1 MDFSFFELLQL
12 NDATF
17 PIGSYTFSWGLETFV
32 QQGIIHDSKSAEAF
46 IGSELSGSFL
56 YSDLLAVRLAWE
68 ASGVCGAGELHCAS
82 GVDSAGAAHCASGV
96 GNEGEMHCASSVG
109 CVGETDCA
117 SGVGKA
123 EAADCASDVCGAG
136 ELHCASGVGNAG
148 ETHCASGVGSAG
160 EAHCASGIGNAGEM
174 HCASGVGSAS
184 EAHCASGVGSVG
196 EMYCASGVGS
206 AGEAHCASGVG
217 NVGAVH
223 CASGVGSAG
232 EMHCASGVGSAGEM
246 HCASGVGSA
255 GEMHC
260 ASGVGS
266 AGEMHCAS
274 GVGSAGEM
282 HSASGVGSAGEMH
295 CASSVG
301 KANEAHSAN
310 CTGNA
315 PEPNNASLVRTVP
328 SWQKLQALDEI
339 YGASRGP
346 FELREG
352 SRKLATRFEKTTD
365 AFCEI
370 PLLANGTHGENSTG
384 RASEMHGA
392 KTAAYQA
399 VYFPVAY
406 GAHCAERGIPL
417 EECLAAFTYSQVSA
431 RVTTCVKL
439 VPLSQSEGQ
448 RILYSLMKNFSDI
461 VAKCFTLSENDLCR
475 SSPGL
480 DLRAMQHEYL
490 YSRLYSN

>member
-32 QQGIIHDSKSAEAF
+32 QQGIIHDSKSAVVF

-68 ASGVCGAGELHCAS
+68 ASGV
-82 GVDSAGAAHCASGV
+82 
-96 GNEGEMHCASSVG
+96 
-109 CVGETDCA
+109 
-117 SGVGKA
+117 
-123 EAADCASDVCGAG
+123 
-136 ELHCASGVGNAG
+136 
-148 ETHCASGVGSAG
+148 
-160 EAHCASGIGNAGEM
+160 
-174 HCASGVGSAS
+174 
-184 EAHCASGVGSVG
+184 
-196 EMYCASGVGS
+196 GS

-217 NVGAVH
+217 N
-223 CASGVGSAG
+223 AG
-232 EMHCASGVGSAGEM
+232 EMHCASSVGCAGETD
-246 HCASGVGSA
+246 
-255 GEMHC
+255 
-260 ASGVGS
+260 
-266 AGEMHCAS
+266 
-274 GVGSAGEM
+274 
-282 HSASGVGSAGEMH
+282 

-310 CTGNA
+310 CTGNVS
-315 PEPNNASLVRTVP
+315 EPNNASLVCTVP

>member
-46 IGSELSGSFL
+46 ISSELSGSFL

-68 ASGVCGAGELHCAS
+68 ASGVGKARAAHCDSSVGSAGEMHCAS
-82 GVDSAGAAHCASGV
+82 GVGRAGAAYCASGVCNAGEAHCASGV
-96 GNEGEMHCASSVG
+96 GSADEM
-109 CVGETDCA
+109 
-117 SGVGKA
+117 
-123 EAADCASDVCGAG
+123 
-136 ELHCASGVGNAG
+136 HCASGVGNAG
-148 ETHCASGVGSAG
+148 ELHCASGIGKANEAHSASGVGSAG
-160 EAHCASGIGNAGEM
+160 EMYCASGIGNAGAADCASGVGRAGEM
-174 HCASGVGSAS
+174 HCASS
-184 EAHCASGVGSVG
+184 
-196 EMYCASGVGS
+196 VGS
-206 AGEAHCASGVG
+206 AGEVHCASGVG
-217 NVGAVH
+217 NAGEAH

-232 EMHCASGVGSAGEM
+232 EMHCASGVCKAGAA
-246 HCASGVGSA
+246 HCASG
-255 GEMHC
+255 
-260 ASGVGS
+260 
-266 AGEMHCAS
+266 
-274 GVGSAGEM
+274 
-282 HSASGVGSAGEMH
+282 
-295 CASSVG
+295 VG
-301 KANEAHSAN
+301 KANEAHSAS

>member
-32 QQGIIHDSKSAEAF
+32 QQGIIHDSKSAEVF
-46 IGSELSGSFL
+46 ISSELSGSFL

-68 ASGVCGAGELHCAS
+68 ASGVGSAGE
-82 GVDSAGAAHCASGV
+82 
-96 GNEGEMHCASSVG
+96 
-109 CVGETDCA
+109 
-117 SGVGKA
+117 
-123 EAADCASDVCGAG
+123 AD
-136 ELHCASGVGNAG
+136 CASGVGNAG
-148 ETHCASGVGSAG
+148 AVH
-160 EAHCASGIGNAGEM
+160 
-174 HCASGVGSAS
+174 
-184 EAHCASGVGSVG
+184 
-196 EMYCASGVGS
+196 CASGVGS

-217 NVGAVH
+217 
-223 CASGVGSAG
+223 
-232 EMHCASGVGSAGEM
+232 
-246 HCASGVGSA
+246 
-255 GEMHC
+255 
-260 ASGVGS
+260 
-266 AGEMHCAS
+266 
-274 GVGSAGEM
+274 
-282 HSASGVGSAGEMH
+282 
-295 CASSVG
+295 

-310 CTGNA
+310 CTGNV
-315 PEPNNASLVRTVP
+315 PEPNNASLVCTVP

-384 RASEMHGA
+384 RTSEMHGA

-439 VPLSQSEGQ
+439 VPISQSEGQ

>member
-68 ASGVCGAGELHCAS
+68 ASSVGSAGE
-82 GVDSAGAAHCASGV
+82 AHYASGV
-96 GNEGEMHCASSVG
+96 GSAGEVHCASSVGSAGEADCASSVGSEGEMHCAS
-109 CVGETDCA
+109 D
-117 SGVGKA
+117 
-123 EAADCASDVCGAG
+123 
-136 ELHCASGVGNAG
+136 VGNAG
-148 ETHCASGVGSAG
+148 ETYYSSGVCSAGEAHCTSGVGSVGEAHCASSVGSAG
-160 EAHCASGIGNAGEM
+160 EAHCARG
-174 HCASGVGSAS
+174 
-184 EAHCASGVGSVG
+184 
-196 EMYCASGVGS
+196 
-206 AGEAHCASGVG
+206 
-217 NVGAVH
+217 
-223 CASGVGSAG
+223 
-232 EMHCASGVGSAGEM
+232 
-246 HCASGVGSA
+246 
-255 GEMHC
+255 
-260 ASGVGS
+260 
-266 AGEMHCAS
+266 
-274 GVGSAGEM
+274 
-282 HSASGVGSAGEMH
+282 
-295 CASSVG
+295 VG

-310 CTGNA
+310 CTGNV
-315 PEPNNASLVRTVP
+315 PEPNNASLVCTVP

-384 RASEMHGA
+384 SASEMHGA

-406 GAHCAERGIPL
+406 GAYCAERGIPL

-448 RILYSLMKNFSDI
+448 RILYSLMKIFSDI

>member
-32 QQGIIHDSKSAEAF
+32 QQGIIHDSKSAEVF

-68 ASGVCGAGELHCAS
+68 ASGVCNAGE
-82 GVDSAGAAHCASGV
+82 AHCASSV
-96 GNEGEMHCASSVG
+96 GSAGEMHCASSVG
-109 CVGETDCA
+109 SA
-117 SGVGKA
+117 R
-123 EAADCASDVCGAG
+123 AA
-136 ELHCASGVGNAG
+136 
-148 ETHCASGVGSAG
+148 
-160 EAHCASGIGNAGEM
+160 
-174 HCASGVGSAS
+174 
-184 EAHCASGVGSVG
+184 
-196 EMYCASGVGS
+196 YCASGVGS
-206 AGEAHCASGVG
+206 AGEAHCAS
-217 NVGAVH
+217 
-223 CASGVGSAG
+223 
-232 EMHCASGVGSAGEM
+232 
-246 HCASGVGSA
+246 
-255 GEMHC
+255 
-260 ASGVGS
+260 
-266 AGEMHCAS
+266 
-274 GVGSAGEM
+274 
-282 HSASGVGSAGEMH
+282 
-295 CASSVG
+295 SVG
-301 KANEAHSAN
+301 KANEAHSAS

-315 PEPNNASLVRTVP
+315 PEPNNASLVCTVP

-384 RASEMHGA
+384 RTSEMHGA

-448 RILYSLMKNFSDI
+448 RILYSLMKNFSDL

>member
-56 YSDLLAVRLAWE
+56 YSDLLVVRLAWE
-68 ASGVCGAGELHCAS
+68 ASGV
-82 GVDSAGAAHCASGV
+82 
-96 GNEGEMHCASSVG
+96 
-109 CVGETDCA
+109 
-117 SGVGKA
+117 
-123 EAADCASDVCGAG
+123 
-136 ELHCASGVGNAG
+136 
-148 ETHCASGVGSAG
+148 GSAD
-160 EAHCASGIGNAGEM
+160 EM
-174 HCASGVGSAS
+174 HCASGVGRAG
-184 EAHCASGVGSVG
+184 EMHCASS
-196 EMYCASGVGS
+196 
-206 AGEAHCASGVG
+206 
-217 NVGAVH
+217 
-223 CASGVGSAG
+223 VGSAG
-232 EMHCASGVGSAGEM
+232 EMHCASGVGSVGAA
-246 HCASGVGSA
+246 HCASGVGSAGETYCASGVCSAGAADCVSGVGSAGEVHCASDVGNAGEANCASSVGNAGEAHCASGVCSA

-266 AGEMHCAS
+266 AGTAHCAS
-274 GVGSAGEM
+274 GIGNAGEA
-282 HSASGVGSAGEMH
+282 HSASGVGSVGEAHCASSVGSAGEMQCASGVGNAGEMH

-310 CTGNA
+310 CTGNV
-315 PEPNNASLVRTVP
+315 PEPNNASLVCTVP

-384 RASEMHGA
+384 RTSEMHGA

>member
-46 IGSELSGSFL
+46 ISSELSGSFL

-68 ASGVCGAGELHCAS
+68 ASGVG
-82 GVDSAGAAHCASGV
+82 SAGAAHCASG
-96 GNEGEMHCASSVG
+96 
-109 CVGETDCA
+109 
-117 SGVGKA
+117 
-123 EAADCASDVCGAG
+123 
-136 ELHCASGVGNAG
+136 
-148 ETHCASGVGSAG
+148 
-160 EAHCASGIGNAGEM
+160 I
-174 HCASGVGSAS
+174 
-184 EAHCASGVGSVG
+184 
-196 EMYCASGVGS
+196 
-206 AGEAHCASGVG
+206 
-217 NVGAVH
+217 
-223 CASGVGSAG
+223 
-232 EMHCASGVGSAGEM
+232 
-246 HCASGVGSA
+246 
-255 GEMHC
+255 
-260 ASGVGS
+260 
-266 AGEMHCAS
+266 
-274 GVGSAGEM
+274 
-282 HSASGVGSAGEMH
+282 GSAGEMH

-301 KANEAHSAN
+301 KAREAHCASGVGNAGEAHCTSGVGKANEAHSAS
-310 CTGNA
+310 CTGNV

-384 RASEMHGA
+384 RTSEMHGA

>member
-46 IGSELSGSFL
+46 ISSELSGSFL

-68 ASGVCGAGELHCAS
+68 ASGVCNAGEAHCASSVGSAEAAYYASGVGGAGAAHCASDVGRAGEADCASGVCSAGELHCAS
-82 GVDSAGAAHCASGV
+82 GICNAAETHCASGVGSVGETHCASGIGNAGAAHCASGV
-96 GNEGEMHCASSVG
+96 GNAR
-109 CVGETDCA
+109 
-117 SGVGKA
+117 
-123 EAADCASDVCGAG
+123 
-136 ELHCASGVGNAG
+136 
-148 ETHCASGVGSAG
+148 
-160 EAHCASGIGNAGEM
+160 EM
-174 HCASGVGSAS
+174 HCASG
-184 EAHCASGVGSVG
+184 
-196 EMYCASGVGS
+196 
-206 AGEAHCASGVG
+206 
-217 NVGAVH
+217 
-223 CASGVGSAG
+223 
-232 EMHCASGVGSAGEM
+232 
-246 HCASGVGSA
+246 
-255 GEMHC
+255 
-260 ASGVGS
+260 
-266 AGEMHCAS
+266 
-274 GVGSAGEM
+274 
-282 HSASGVGSAGEMH
+282 
-295 CASSVG
+295 VG
-301 KANEAHSAN
+301 KANEAHSAS
-310 CTGNA
+310 CTGNV

-399 VYFPVAY
+399 VFFPVAY

-461 VAKCFTLSENDLCR
+461 VTKCFTLRENDLCR

-480 DLRAMQHEYL
+480 DLRAMQHEFL

>member
-1 MDFSFFELLQL
+1 GAADC
-12 NDATF
+12 
-17 PIGSYTFSWGLETFV
+17 V
-32 QQGIIHDSKSAEAF
+32 
-46 IGSELSGSFL
+46 
-56 YSDLLAVRLAWE
+56 
-68 ASGVCGAGELHCAS
+68 SGVGSASEAHCASSVGRAGELHCAS
-82 GVDSAGAAHCASGV
+82 GVGSARETHCASSVCNAGAAHCASGV
-96 GNEGEMHCASSVG
+96 GSARAAHCASDVGSAGAAHCASSVG
-109 CVGETDCA
+109 SAG
-117 SGVGKA
+117 
-123 EAADCASDVCGAG
+123 AADCV
-136 ELHCASGVGNAG
+136 
-148 ETHCASGVGSAG
+148 
-160 EAHCASGIGNAGEM
+160 
-174 HCASGVGSAS
+174 SGVGSAS
-184 EAHCASGVGSVG
+184 EAHCASGVG
-196 EMYCASGVGS
+196 
-206 AGEAHCASGVG
+206 
-217 NVGAVH
+217 
-223 CASGVGSAG
+223 
-232 EMHCASGVGSAGEM
+232 
-246 HCASGVGSA
+246 
-255 GEMHC
+255 
-260 ASGVGS
+260 
-266 AGEMHCAS
+266 
-274 GVGSAGEM
+274 
-282 HSASGVGSAGEMH
+282 
-295 CASSVG
+295 
-301 KANEAHSAN
+301 KANEAHSAS

-406 GAHCAERGIPL
+406 GTHCAERGIPL

>member
-68 ASGVCGAGELHCAS
+68 ASGV
-82 GVDSAGAAHCASGV
+82 
-96 GNEGEMHCASSVG
+96 
-109 CVGETDCA
+109 
-117 SGVGKA
+117 
-123 EAADCASDVCGAG
+123 
-136 ELHCASGVGNAG
+136 
-148 ETHCASGVGSAG
+148 
-160 EAHCASGIGNAGEM
+160 
-174 HCASGVGSAS
+174 
-184 EAHCASGVGSVG
+184 
-196 EMYCASGVGS
+196 GS
-206 AGEAHCASGVG
+206 AGEAHCASGVDS
-217 NVGAVH
+217 VGEAH

-232 EMHCASGVGSAGEM
+232 EMHCASGVGSARAA
-246 HCASGVGSA
+246 HCASG
-255 GEMHC
+255 
-260 ASGVGS
+260 
-266 AGEMHCAS
+266 
-274 GVGSAGEM
+274 
-282 HSASGVGSAGEMH
+282 
-295 CASSVG
+295 VG

-310 CTGNA
+310 CTGNVS
-315 PEPNNASLVRTVP
+315 EPNNASLVCTVP

-384 RASEMHGA
+384 RTSEMHGA

-448 RILYSLMKNFSDI
+448 RILYSLMKNFSDL

>member
-68 ASGVCGAGELHCAS
+68 ASGV
-82 GVDSAGAAHCASGV
+82 
-96 GNEGEMHCASSVG
+96 GN
-109 CVGETDCA
+109 VGEA
-117 SGVGKA
+117 
-123 EAADCASDVCGAG
+123 
-136 ELHCASGVGNAG
+136 
-148 ETHCASGVGSAG
+148 HCASGVGSAG
-160 EAHCASGIGNAGEM
+160 EAHCASSVGSAGEVHCASSVGSAGAADCASGVCSAGESHFASSVGSASEMYCASSVGNAGEM
-174 HCASGVGSAS
+174 YY
-184 EAHCASGVGSVG
+184 ASGVGSVG
-196 EMYCASGVGS
+196 EMHCASSVGKARAAHCASGVGS
-206 AGEAHCASGVG
+206 AGEVHCASDVG
-217 NVGAVH
+217 NAGEAH

-232 EMHCASGVGSAGEM
+232 EMHCASGVGSVGEA

-255 GEMHC
+255 GEMHFASGVGSAGEAYC

-266 AGEMHCAS
+266 AGETHCAS
-274 GVGSAGEM
+274 DVGSAGEM

-295 CASSVG
+295 SARGVG

-315 PEPNNASLVRTVP
+315 PEPNNASLVCTVP

-384 RASEMHGA
+384 SASEMHGA
-392 KTAAYQA
+392 KTSAYQA

-461 VAKCFTLSENDLCR
+461 VTKCFTLRENDLCR

-480 DLRAMQHEYL
+480 DLRAMQHEFL

>member
-68 ASGVCGAGELHCAS
+68 ASGVCN
-82 GVDSAGAAHCASGV
+82 AGAAHFASGV
-96 GNEGEMHCASSVG
+96 GS
-109 CVGETDCA
+109 
-117 SGVGKA
+117 A
-123 EAADCASDVCGAG
+123 E
-136 ELHCASGVGNAG
+136 
-148 ETHCASGVGSAG
+148 ETHCASG
-160 EAHCASGIGNAGEM
+160 I
-174 HCASGVGSAS
+174 
-184 EAHCASGVGSVG
+184 
-196 EMYCASGVGS
+196 
-206 AGEAHCASGVG
+206 
-217 NVGAVH
+217 
-223 CASGVGSAG
+223 
-232 EMHCASGVGSAGEM
+232 
-246 HCASGVGSA
+246 
-255 GEMHC
+255 
-260 ASGVGS
+260 
-266 AGEMHCAS
+266 
-274 GVGSAGEM
+274 
-282 HSASGVGSAGEMH
+282 
-295 CASSVG
+295 G

-406 GAHCAERGIPL
+406 GAYCAERGIPL

>member
-82 GVDSAGAAHCASGV
+82 GVDSAGAADCASSVGSVGAAHCASGV
-96 GNEGEMHCASSVG
+96 GSVGEAHCASG
-109 CVGETDCA
+109 ICN
-117 SGVGKA
+117 
-123 EAADCASDVCGAG
+123 AG
-136 ELHCASGVGNAG
+136 EAHCASGVGSARAA
-148 ETHCASGVGSAG
+148 HCASGVGSAG
-160 EAHCASGIGNAGEM
+160 EAHCASG
-174 HCASGVGSAS
+174 V
-184 EAHCASGVGSVG
+184 V
-196 EMYCASGVGS
+196 
-206 AGEAHCASGVG
+206 
-217 NVGAVH
+217 
-223 CASGVGSAG
+223 
-232 EMHCASGVGSAGEM
+232 
-246 HCASGVGSA
+246 
-255 GEMHC
+255 
-260 ASGVGS
+260 
-266 AGEMHCAS
+266 
-274 GVGSAGEM
+274 
-282 HSASGVGSAGEMH
+282 
-295 CASSVG
+295 

>member
-46 IGSELSGSFL
+46 ISSELSGSFL

-68 ASGVCGAGELHCAS
+68 ASGVG
-82 GVDSAGAAHCASGV
+82 SAGAAHCASG
-96 GNEGEMHCASSVG
+96 
-109 CVGETDCA
+109 
-117 SGVGKA
+117 
-123 EAADCASDVCGAG
+123 
-136 ELHCASGVGNAG
+136 
-148 ETHCASGVGSAG
+148 
-160 EAHCASGIGNAGEM
+160 I
-174 HCASGVGSAS
+174 
-184 EAHCASGVGSVG
+184 
-196 EMYCASGVGS
+196 
-206 AGEAHCASGVG
+206 
-217 NVGAVH
+217 
-223 CASGVGSAG
+223 
-232 EMHCASGVGSAGEM
+232 
-246 HCASGVGSA
+246 
-255 GEMHC
+255 
-260 ASGVGS
+260 
-266 AGEMHCAS
+266 
-274 GVGSAGEM
+274 
-282 HSASGVGSAGEMH
+282 GSAGEMH

-301 KANEAHSAN
+301 KAREAHCASGVGNAGEAHCTSGVGKANEAHSAS
-310 CTGNA
+310 CTGNV
-315 PEPNNASLVRTVP
+315 PEPNNASLVCTVP

-370 PLLANGTHGENSTG
+370 PLLANGKHGENSTG

-448 RILYSLMKNFSDI
+448 RILYSLMKNFSDL

>member
-68 ASGVCGAGELHCAS
+68 ASGVGSAGEA
-82 GVDSAGAAHCASGV
+82 
-96 GNEGEMHCASSVG
+96 
-109 CVGETDCA
+109 
-117 SGVGKA
+117 
-123 EAADCASDVCGAG
+123 
-136 ELHCASGVGNAG
+136 
-148 ETHCASGVGSAG
+148 HCASGVGSAG
-160 EAHCASGIGNAGEM
+160 ET
-174 HCASGVGSAS
+174 
-184 EAHCASGVGSVG
+184 
-196 EMYCASGVGS
+196 YCASGVGS
-206 AGEAHCASGVG
+206 AGEAHCTSGVGNAGEAHCASSVGNAGEAHCTSGVGNAGEAHCASGVG
-217 NVGAVH
+217 RAGAAHYASGVCNAGEAH
-223 CASGVGSAG
+223 CTSGVGSAG
-232 EMHCASGVGSAGEM
+232 ELHCTSGV
-246 HCASGVGSA
+246 V
-255 GEMHC
+255 
-260 ASGVGS
+260 
-266 AGEMHCAS
+266 
-274 GVGSAGEM
+274 
-282 HSASGVGSAGEMH
+282 
-295 CASSVG
+295 
-301 KANEAHSAN
+301 KANEAHSAS
-310 CTGNA
+310 CTGNV

-384 RASEMHGA
+384 RTSEMHGA
-392 KTAAYQA
+392 KTTAYQA

-448 RILYSLMKNFSDI
+448 RILYSLMKKISDI

>member
-32 QQGIIHDSKSAEAF
+32 QQGIIHDSKSAEVF

-68 ASGVCGAGELHCAS
+68 ASGVCNAGEA
-82 GVDSAGAAHCASGV
+82 
-96 GNEGEMHCASSVG
+96 HCASSVG
-109 CVGETDCA
+109 SAEAADYA
-117 SGVGKA
+117 SGVG
-123 EAADCASDVCGAG
+123 GAG
-136 ELHCASGVGNAG
+136 AA
-148 ETHCASGVGSAG
+148 HCASGVGSAG
-160 EAHCASGIGNAGEM
+160 EAHCASSVGRAGEM
-174 HCASGVGSAS
+174 HCASGVGS
-184 EAHCASGVGSVG
+184 VG
-196 EMYCASGVGS
+196 E
-206 AGEAHCASGVG
+206 
-217 NVGAVH
+217 VH
-223 CASGVGSAG
+223 CASSVGSAG
-232 EMHCASGVGSAGEM
+232 EMHCASGVGSAG
-246 HCASGVGSA
+246 AA
-255 GEMHC
+255 
-260 ASGVGS
+260 
-266 AGEMHCAS
+266 
-274 GVGSAGEM
+274 
-282 HSASGVGSAGEMH
+282 H

-301 KANEAHSAN
+301 SASEMYCASSVGNAGEAHSAN
-310 CTGNA
+310 CTGNV

-384 RASEMHGA
+384 RTSEMHGA

-448 RILYSLMKNFSDI
+448 RILYSLMKNFSDL

>member
-32 QQGIIHDSKSAEAF
+32 QQGIIHDSKSAEVF

-68 ASGVCGAGELHCAS
+68 ASSVGSAGE
-82 GVDSAGAAHCASGV
+82 
-96 GNEGEMHCASSVG
+96 
-109 CVGETDCA
+109 
-117 SGVGKA
+117 
-123 EAADCASDVCGAG
+123 ADCASDVGR
-136 ELHCASGVGNAG
+136 
-148 ETHCASGVGSAG
+148 
-160 EAHCASGIGNAGEM
+160 
-174 HCASGVGSAS
+174 
-184 EAHCASGVGSVG
+184 
-196 EMYCASGVGS
+196 
-206 AGEAHCASGVG
+206 
-217 NVGAVH
+217 
-223 CASGVGSAG
+223 
-232 EMHCASGVGSAGEM
+232 
-246 HCASGVGSA
+246 
-255 GEMHC
+255 
-260 ASGVGS
+260 
-266 AGEMHCAS
+266 
-274 GVGSAGEM
+274 AGEM
-282 HSASGVGSAGEMH
+282 HSASGVGSAGEAH

-301 KANEAHSAN
+301 KANEAHSAS

-315 PEPNNASLVRTVP
+315 PEPNNASLVCTVP

-384 RASEMHGA
+384 RTSEMHGA

-448 RILYSLMKNFSDI
+448 RILYSLMKNFSDL

>member
-68 ASGVCGAGELHCAS
+68 ASGV
-82 GVDSAGAAHCASGV
+82 
-96 GNEGEMHCASSVG
+96 
-109 CVGETDCA
+109 
-117 SGVGKA
+117 
-123 EAADCASDVCGAG
+123 
-136 ELHCASGVGNAG
+136 
-148 ETHCASGVGSAG
+148 
-160 EAHCASGIGNAGEM
+160 
-174 HCASGVGSAS
+174 
-184 EAHCASGVGSVG
+184 
-196 EMYCASGVGS
+196 
-206 AGEAHCASGVG
+206 
-217 NVGAVH
+217 
-223 CASGVGSAG
+223 GSAG
-232 EMHCASGVGSAGEM
+232 EMHCASGVG
-246 HCASGVGSA
+246 
-255 GEMHC
+255 
-260 ASGVGS
+260 
-266 AGEMHCAS
+266 
-274 GVGSAGEM
+274 
-282 HSASGVGSAGEMH
+282 
-295 CASSVG
+295 
-301 KANEAHSAN
+301 KANEAHSAS

>member
-68 ASGVCGAGELHCAS
+68 ASGIG
-82 GVDSAGAAHCASGV
+82 SARAAY
-96 GNEGEMHCASSVG
+96 
-109 CVGETDCA
+109 
-117 SGVGKA
+117 
-123 EAADCASDVCGAG
+123 
-136 ELHCASGVGNAG
+136 
-148 ETHCASGVGSAG
+148 CASGVGSAG
-160 EAHCASGIGNAGEM
+160 AA
-174 HCASGVGSAS
+174 
-184 EAHCASGVGSVG
+184 
-196 EMYCASGVGS
+196 YCASGVGS
-206 AGEAHCASGVG
+206 AGEAHCAI
-217 NVGAVH
+217 
-223 CASGVGSAG
+223 GVGSAG
-232 EMHCASGVGSAGEM
+232 EAHCASGV
-246 HCASGVGSA
+246 V
-255 GEMHC
+255 
-260 ASGVGS
+260 
-266 AGEMHCAS
+266 
-274 GVGSAGEM
+274 
-282 HSASGVGSAGEMH
+282 
-295 CASSVG
+295 

-384 RASEMHGA
+384 RTSEMHGA

>member
-1 MDFSFFELLQL
+1 
-12 NDATF
+12 
-17 PIGSYTFSWGLETFV
+17 I
-32 QQGIIHDSKSAEAF
+32 
-46 IGSELSGSFL
+46 
-56 YSDLLAVRLAWE
+56 
-68 ASGVCGAGELHCAS
+68 
-82 GVDSAGAAHCASGV
+82 
-96 GNEGEMHCASSVG
+96 
-109 CVGETDCA
+109 
-117 SGVGKA
+117 
-123 EAADCASDVCGAG
+123 
-136 ELHCASGVGNAG
+136 HCASGVGNAG
-148 ETHCASGVGSAG
+148 EMHCASSVGSAG
-160 EAHCASGIGNAGEM
+160 EAHCASDVGNARAAYCASGVGSSGEAHCASSVGNAGAVHCASVVGSAGAA

-184 EAHCASGVGSVG
+184 EAHCASSVG
-196 EMYCASGVGS
+196 R
-206 AGEAHCASGVG
+206 AGEMHCASD
-217 NVGAVH
+217 
-223 CASGVGSAG
+223 VGSAG
-232 EMHCASGVGSAGEM
+232 EMHCASGVGSAGAAD
-246 HCASGVGSA
+246 CASGVGKVEA
-255 GEMHC
+255 AHC
-260 ASGVGS
+260 ASG
-266 AGEMHCAS
+266 
-274 GVGSAGEM
+274 
-282 HSASGVGSAGEMH
+282 
-295 CASSVG
+295 VG

-384 RASEMHGA
+384 RAGEMHGA

-406 GAHCAERGIPL
+406 GAHCTERGIPL

-448 RILYSLMKNFSDI
+448 RILYSLMKNFSDL

>member
-32 QQGIIHDSKSAEAF
+32 QQGIIHDSKSTEAF
-46 IGSELSGSFL
+46 ISSELSGSFL

-68 ASGVCGAGELHCAS
+68 ASGV
-82 GVDSAGAAHCASGV
+82 
-96 GNEGEMHCASSVG
+96 
-109 CVGETDCA
+109 
-117 SGVGKA
+117 
-123 EAADCASDVCGAG
+123 
-136 ELHCASGVGNAG
+136 
-148 ETHCASGVGSAG
+148 
-160 EAHCASGIGNAGEM
+160 
-174 HCASGVGSAS
+174 
-184 EAHCASGVGSVG
+184 
-196 EMYCASGVGS
+196 GS
-206 AGEAHCASGVG
+206 AGEAHCASGV
-217 NVGAVH
+217 V
-223 CASGVGSAG
+223 
-232 EMHCASGVGSAGEM
+232 
-246 HCASGVGSA
+246 
-255 GEMHC
+255 
-260 ASGVGS
+260 
-266 AGEMHCAS
+266 
-274 GVGSAGEM
+274 
-282 HSASGVGSAGEMH
+282 
-295 CASSVG
+295 

-310 CTGNA
+310 CTGNV

-384 RASEMHGA
+384 RANEMHGA

>member
-68 ASGVCGAGELHCAS
+68 ASGV
-82 GVDSAGAAHCASGV
+82 
-96 GNEGEMHCASSVG
+96 
-109 CVGETDCA
+109 
-117 SGVGKA
+117 
-123 EAADCASDVCGAG
+123 
-136 ELHCASGVGNAG
+136 
-148 ETHCASGVGSAG
+148 
-160 EAHCASGIGNAGEM
+160 
-174 HCASGVGSAS
+174 
-184 EAHCASGVGSVG
+184 
-196 EMYCASGVGS
+196 
-206 AGEAHCASGVG
+206 
-217 NVGAVH
+217 
-223 CASGVGSAG
+223 GSAG
-232 EMHCASGVGSAGEM
+232 EMHCASG
-246 HCASGVGSA
+246 
-255 GEMHC
+255 
-260 ASGVGS
+260 
-266 AGEMHCAS
+266 
-274 GVGSAGEM
+274 
-282 HSASGVGSAGEMH
+282 
-295 CASSVG
+295 VG

-448 RILYSLMKNFSDI
+448 RILYSLMKNFSDL

>member
-68 ASGVCGAGELHCAS
+68 ASGV
-82 GVDSAGAAHCASGV
+82 
-96 GNEGEMHCASSVG
+96 
-109 CVGETDCA
+109 
-117 SGVGKA
+117 
-123 EAADCASDVCGAG
+123 
-136 ELHCASGVGNAG
+136 
-148 ETHCASGVGSAG
+148 GSAG
-160 EAHCASGIGNAGEM
+160 EA
-174 HCASGVGSAS
+174 
-184 EAHCASGVGSVG
+184 
-196 EMYCASGVGS
+196 
-206 AGEAHCASGVG
+206 
-217 NVGAVH
+217 H

-246 HCASGVGSA
+246 HCASDVGNA
-255 GEMHC
+255 GEAHC
-260 ASGVGS
+260 TSG
-266 AGEMHCAS
+266 
-274 GVGSAGEM
+274 
-282 HSASGVGSAGEMH
+282 
-295 CASSVG
+295 VG

-310 CTGNA
+310 CTGNVS
-315 PEPNNASLVRTVP
+315 EPNNASLVCTVP

-384 RASEMHGA
+384 RTSEMHGA

-448 RILYSLMKNFSDI
+448 RIFYSLMKNFSDI
-461 VAKCFTLSENDLCR
+461 VVKCFTLSENDLCR

>member
-68 ASGVCGAGELHCAS
+68 ASGI
-82 GVDSAGAAHCASGV
+82 
-96 GNEGEMHCASSVG
+96 GN
-109 CVGETDCA
+109 
-117 SGVGKA
+117 
-123 EAADCASDVCGAG
+123 
-136 ELHCASGVGNAG
+136 
-148 ETHCASGVGSAG
+148 AG
-160 EAHCASGIGNAGEM
+160 EAHCASSVGSASEAHCASSVGRAGEM
-174 HCASGVGSAS
+174 HCASGVGS
-184 EAHCASGVGSVG
+184 VG
-196 EMYCASGVGS
+196 E
-206 AGEAHCASGVG
+206 
-217 NVGAVH
+217 VH
-223 CASGVGSAG
+223 CASGVCNAG
-232 EMHCASGVGSAGEM
+232 ELHCASS
-246 HCASGVGSA
+246 
-255 GEMHC
+255 
-260 ASGVGS
+260 
-266 AGEMHCAS
+266 
-274 GVGSAGEM
+274 VGSAGEM

-295 CASSVG
+295 CASGVGSDGEAHCTSGVGSAGETHCASGVGRAGEADCASGVGKAEATHCASGVGSARAADCASGVGSAGEAHCASSVG
-301 KANEAHSAN
+301 KANEAHSAS
-310 CTGNA
+310 CTGNV

-384 RASEMHGA
+384 RTSEMHGA

>member
-68 ASGVCGAGELHCAS
+68 ASGVC
-82 GVDSAGAAHCASGV
+82 
-96 GNEGEMHCASSVG
+96 N
-109 CVGETDCA
+109 
-117 SGVGKA
+117 
-123 EAADCASDVCGAG
+123 
-136 ELHCASGVGNAG
+136 
-148 ETHCASGVGSAG
+148 AG
-160 EAHCASGIGNAGEM
+160 EAHCASSVGSAEAAYYASGVGSDGEAHCASGVCSAGEM
-174 HCASGVGSAS
+174 HCASGVGSVGAAHCAS
-184 EAHCASGVGSVG
+184 GVCDAGELHCASGIGNVGEAHCASGIGR
-196 EMYCASGVGS
+196 
-206 AGEAHCASGVG
+206 AGEAHCASD
-217 NVGAVH
+217 
-223 CASGVGSAG
+223 VGSAG
-232 EMHCASGVGSAGEM
+232 EMHCASGVG
-246 HCASGVGSA
+246 
-255 GEMHC
+255 
-260 ASGVGS
+260 
-266 AGEMHCAS
+266 
-274 GVGSAGEM
+274 
-282 HSASGVGSAGEMH
+282 
-295 CASSVG
+295 
-301 KANEAHSAN
+301 KANEAHSAS

-370 PLLANGTHGENSTG
+370 PLLANGTHVENSTG

-448 RILYSLMKNFSDI
+448 RILYSLMKNFSDL

>member
-68 ASGVCGAGELHCAS
+68 ASGIGNAGEAQCASGVGNVGEADCASSVGCAGEMHCAS
-82 GVDSAGAAHCASGV
+82 GVGSVGEAHCASGV
-96 GNEGEMHCASSVG
+96 GNAGEMHCTSGVGSAGETYCASSVG
-109 CVGETDCA
+109 SAGETYCA
-117 SGVGKA
+117 SGVGRA
-123 EAADCASDVCGAG
+123 GAHCARGVGSAG

-148 ETHCASGVGSAG
+148 ELHCASGVGSAGEAYCASSVCNAGEAYCASSVCNAGEAHCASGVGSVGEADCASGVGSAG
-160 EAHCASGIGNAGEM
+160 EAHCAS
-174 HCASGVGSAS
+174 
-184 EAHCASGVGSVG
+184 
-196 EMYCASGVGS
+196 
-206 AGEAHCASGVG
+206 
-217 NVGAVH
+217 
-223 CASGVGSAG
+223 
-232 EMHCASGVGSAGEM
+232 
-246 HCASGVGSA
+246 
-255 GEMHC
+255 
-260 ASGVGS
+260 
-266 AGEMHCAS
+266 
-274 GVGSAGEM
+274 
-282 HSASGVGSAGEMH
+282 
-295 CASSVG
+295 SVG
-301 KANEAHSAN
+301 KANEAHSAS

-315 PEPNNASLVRTVP
+315 PEPNNASLVCTVP

-370 PLLANGTHGENSTG
+370 PLLANGTHGENGTG
-384 RASEMHGA
+384 RTSEMHGA
-392 KTAAYQA
+392 KTTAYQA

>member
-1 MDFSFFELLQL
+1 MDFSFFEFLQL

-56 YSDLLAVRLAWE
+56 YSDLLVVRLAWE
-68 ASGVCGAGELHCAS
+68 ASGV
-82 GVDSAGAAHCASGV
+82 
-96 GNEGEMHCASSVG
+96 
-109 CVGETDCA
+109 
-117 SGVGKA
+117 
-123 EAADCASDVCGAG
+123 
-136 ELHCASGVGNAG
+136 
-148 ETHCASGVGSAG
+148 GS
-160 EAHCASGIGNAGEM
+160 AGEM
-174 HCASGVGSAS
+174 HCASGVGSVGA
-184 EAHCASGVGSVG
+184 AHCASGVCNAGAAHCASSVGRVGEADCASGVGNAG

-206 AGEAHCASGVG
+206 AGEAHCASGI
-217 NVGAVH
+217 
-223 CASGVGSAG
+223 GSAG
-232 EMHCASGVGSAGEM
+232 EMHCASGVGSAGVA

-255 GEMHC
+255 GAAHC
-260 ASGVGS
+260 ASGVCSAGAVHCASDVGS
-266 AGEMHCAS
+266 AGAAHCAS
-274 GVGSAGEM
+274 GVCNAGEA
-282 HSASGVGSAGEMH
+282 HCASSVGNAGEAH

-301 KANEAHSAN
+301 KANEAHSAS

-384 RASEMHGA
+384 RASEMHDA

>member
-46 IGSELSGSFL
+46 ISSELSGSFL

-68 ASGVCGAGELHCAS
+68 ASGVCNAGEADCASSVGCAGEMHCAS
-82 GVDSAGAAHCASGV
+82 GVGSVGEAHCASGV
-96 GNEGEMHCASSVG
+96 GNAGEMHCTSGVGSAGETYCASSVG
-109 CVGETDCA
+109 SAGETYCA
-117 SGVGKA
+117 SGVGRA
-123 EAADCASDVCGAG
+123 GAHCARGVGSAG

-148 ETHCASGVGSAG
+148 ELHCASGVGSAG
-160 EAHCASGIGNAGEM
+160 EA
-174 HCASGVGSAS
+174 
-184 EAHCASGVGSVG
+184 
-196 EMYCASGVGS
+196 YCASG
-206 AGEAHCASGVG
+206 
-217 NVGAVH
+217 
-223 CASGVGSAG
+223 
-232 EMHCASGVGSAGEM
+232 
-246 HCASGVGSA
+246 
-255 GEMHC
+255 
-260 ASGVGS
+260 
-266 AGEMHCAS
+266 
-274 GVGSAGEM
+274 
-282 HSASGVGSAGEMH
+282 
-295 CASSVG
+295 VG
-301 KANEAHSAN
+301 KANEAHSAS

-448 RILYSLMKNFSDI
+448 RILYSLMKNFSDL

>member
-32 QQGIIHDSKSAEAF
+32 QQGIIHDSKSAEVF

-68 ASGVCGAGELHCAS
+68 ASGVCNAGE
-82 GVDSAGAAHCASGV
+82 AHCASSV
-96 GNEGEMHCASSVG
+96 GSAGEMHCASSVG
-109 CVGETDCA
+109 
-117 SGVGKA
+117 KA
-123 EAADCASDVCGAG
+123 RAA
-136 ELHCASGVGNAG
+136 HCASGVGSAG
-148 ETHCASGVGSAG
+148 EAYCASGVGSASEMHCASGVGSAG
-160 EAHCASGIGNAGEM
+160 EAHCASGIGNAREM

-184 EAHCASGVGSVG
+184 EAHCASGVGSV
-196 EMYCASGVGS
+196 
-206 AGEAHCASGVG
+206 
-217 NVGAVH
+217 
-223 CASGVGSAG
+223 G

-266 AGEMHCAS
+266 AGEAHCAI
-274 GVGSAGEM
+274 GVGSAGEA
-282 HSASGVGSAGEMH
+282 HCTSG
-295 CASSVG
+295 VG
-301 KANEAHSAN
+301 KANEAHSAS

-384 RASEMHGA
+384 RTSEMHGA

-448 RILYSLMKNFSDI
+448 RILYSLMKNFSDL

>member
-68 ASGVCGAGELHCAS
+68 ASGVC
-82 GVDSAGAAHCASGV
+82 
-96 GNEGEMHCASSVG
+96 N
-109 CVGETDCA
+109 
-117 SGVGKA
+117 
-123 EAADCASDVCGAG
+123 
-136 ELHCASGVGNAG
+136 
-148 ETHCASGVGSAG
+148 AG
-160 EAHCASGIGNAGEM
+160 EAHCAS
-174 HCASGVGSAS
+174 SVGSAS
-184 EAHCASGVGSVG
+184 E
-196 EMYCASGVGS
+196 MY
-206 AGEAHCASGVG
+206 
-217 NVGAVH
+217 
-223 CASGVGSAG
+223 
-232 EMHCASGVGSAGEM
+232 
-246 HCASGVGSA
+246 
-255 GEMHC
+255 
-260 ASGVGS
+260 
-266 AGEMHCAS
+266 
-274 GVGSAGEM
+274 
-282 HSASGVGSAGEMH
+282 

-301 KANEAHSAN
+301 NAGEAHSAN
-310 CTGNA
+310 CTGNV

-384 RASEMHGA
+384 RTSEMHGA

-448 RILYSLMKNFSDI
+448 RILYSLMKNFSDL

>member
-32 QQGIIHDSKSAEAF
+32 QQGIIHDSKSTEAF
-46 IGSELSGSFL
+46 ISSELSGSFL

-68 ASGVCGAGELHCAS
+68 ASGVGSAGEAHCASSVGSAGELHCAS
-82 GVDSAGAAHCASGV
+82 GVGSAGAAHCASDVGSAGAAHCASGV
-96 GNEGEMHCASSVG
+96 GS
-109 CVGETDCA
+109 
-117 SGVGKA
+117 
-123 EAADCASDVCGAG
+123 
-136 ELHCASGVGNAG
+136 AG
-148 ETHCASGVGSAG
+148 ETHCASSVGNAG
-160 EAHCASGIGNAGEM
+160 EMYYASSVGNAGEM
-174 HCASGVGSAS
+174 HSASGI
-184 EAHCASGVGSVG
+184 CN
-196 EMYCASGVGS
+196 
-206 AGEAHCASGVG
+206 AGEAHCASGV
-217 NVGAVH
+217 V
-223 CASGVGSAG
+223 
-232 EMHCASGVGSAGEM
+232 
-246 HCASGVGSA
+246 
-255 GEMHC
+255 
-260 ASGVGS
+260 
-266 AGEMHCAS
+266 
-274 GVGSAGEM
+274 
-282 HSASGVGSAGEMH
+282 
-295 CASSVG
+295 

-310 CTGNA
+310 CTGNV

-384 RASEMHGA
+384 RANEMHGA

>member
-46 IGSELSGSFL
+46 ISSELSGSFL

-68 ASGVCGAGELHCAS
+68 ASGVCNAGEAYCAS
-82 GVDSAGAAHCASGV
+82 SVCNAGEA
-96 GNEGEMHCASSVG
+96 HCASSVG
-109 CVGETDCA
+109 C
-117 SGVGKA
+117 
-123 EAADCASDVCGAG
+123 
-136 ELHCASGVGNAG
+136 
-148 ETHCASGVGSAG
+148 
-160 EAHCASGIGNAGEM
+160 AGEM
-174 HCASGVGSAS
+174 HCASD
-184 EAHCASGVGSVG
+184 
-196 EMYCASGVGS
+196 VGS
-206 AGEAHCASGVG
+206 AGEA
-217 NVGAVH
+217 
-223 CASGVGSAG
+223 
-232 EMHCASGVGSAGEM
+232 
-246 HCASGVGSA
+246 
-255 GEMHC
+255 
-260 ASGVGS
+260 
-266 AGEMHCAS
+266 
-274 GVGSAGEM
+274 
-282 HSASGVGSAGEMH
+282 H

-301 KANEAHSAN
+301 KANEAHSAS

-448 RILYSLMKNFSDI
+448 RILYSLMKNFSDL

>member
-68 ASGVCGAGELHCAS
+68 ASGIG
-82 GVDSAGAAHCASGV
+82 SAGAAHCAS
-96 GNEGEMHCASSVG
+96 S
-109 CVGETDCA
+109 
-117 SGVGKA
+117 
-123 EAADCASDVCGAG
+123 
-136 ELHCASGVGNAG
+136 
-148 ETHCASGVGSAG
+148 
-160 EAHCASGIGNAGEM
+160 
-174 HCASGVGSAS
+174 
-184 EAHCASGVGSVG
+184 
-196 EMYCASGVGS
+196 
-206 AGEAHCASGVG
+206 
-217 NVGAVH
+217 
-223 CASGVGSAG
+223 VGSAG
-232 EMHCASGVGSAGEM
+232 EMY
-246 HCASGVGSA
+246 
-255 GEMHC
+255 
-260 ASGVGS
+260 
-266 AGEMHCAS
+266 CAS

-282 HSASGVGSAGEMH
+282 HSASGVGSAGAADCVSGVCSAGAAYCASGVGSAGEAHCASSVGNAGEAHCASGVGNAGEMH
-295 CASSVG
+295 CASGVGSASEMHSASGVG

-352 SRKLATRFEKTTD
+352 SRKVATRFEKTTD

-384 RASEMHGA
+384 RTSEMHGA

-406 GAHCAERGIPL
+406 GVHCAERGIPL

>member
-32 QQGIIHDSKSAEAF
+32 QQGIIHDSKSAEVF

-68 ASGVCGAGELHCAS
+68 ASGVGSDGEAHCAS
-82 GVDSAGAAHCASGV
+82 SVGSAGEVHCASGV
-96 GNEGEMHCASSVG
+96 GS
-109 CVGETDCA
+109 
-117 SGVGKA
+117 
-123 EAADCASDVCGAG
+123 AG
-136 ELHCASGVGNAG
+136 TA
-148 ETHCASGVGSAG
+148 HCASGVGSAG
-160 EAHCASGIGNAGEM
+160 ET
-174 HCASGVGSAS
+174 
-184 EAHCASGVGSVG
+184 
-196 EMYCASGVGS
+196 YCASGVGS
-206 AGEAHCASGVG
+206 ADEADCASD
-217 NVGAVH
+217 
-223 CASGVGSAG
+223 VGSAG
-232 EMHCASGVGSAGEM
+232 EMHCASGVGSAREAD
-246 HCASGVGSA
+246 CASGICNA
-255 GEMHC
+255 GE
-260 ASGVGS
+260 A
-266 AGEMHCAS
+266 
-274 GVGSAGEM
+274 
-282 HSASGVGSAGEMH
+282 HSASGVGSAGTAH
-295 CASSVG
+295 CASGVG

-310 CTGNA
+310 CTGNVS
-315 PEPNNASLVRTVP
+315 EPNNASLVRTVP

-461 VAKCFTLSENDLCR
+461 VAKCFTLNENDLCR

-490 YSRLYSN
+490 YSRLDSYSR

>member
-1 MDFSFFELLQL
+1 MDFIFFELLQL

-46 IGSELSGSFL
+46 IGSELFGSFL

-68 ASGVCGAGELHCAS
+68 ASGV
-82 GVDSAGAAHCASGV
+82 
-96 GNEGEMHCASSVG
+96 
-109 CVGETDCA
+109 
-117 SGVGKA
+117 
-123 EAADCASDVCGAG
+123 
-136 ELHCASGVGNAG
+136 
-148 ETHCASGVGSAG
+148 
-160 EAHCASGIGNAGEM
+160 
-174 HCASGVGSAS
+174 GSAS
-184 EAHCASGVGSVG
+184 EAHCASGVGSAG
-196 EMYCASGVGS
+196 AADCASG
-206 AGEAHCASGVG
+206 
-217 NVGAVH
+217 
-223 CASGVGSAG
+223 
-232 EMHCASGVGSAGEM
+232 
-246 HCASGVGSA
+246 
-255 GEMHC
+255 
-260 ASGVGS
+260 
-266 AGEMHCAS
+266 
-274 GVGSAGEM
+274 
-282 HSASGVGSAGEMH
+282 
-295 CASSVG
+295 VG
-301 KANEAHSAN
+301 KANEAHSAS
-310 CTGNA
+310 CTGNV

-399 VYFPVAY
+399 VFFPVAY